1 MSAAQTAAQ
10 LTDFPRRGA
19 GTNSERLAALWLS
32 QETES
37 RYREATLETFWCRPN
52 WALAHSWHAL
62 LAIAGSLVMV
72 SNAKLGG
79 ALVLASLISIG
90 ADWLTGRS
98 LGRRL
103 TPEHAS
109 QNVVSQP
116 LPTSQN
122 VVSQPLPTSQNV
134 VSQPLPTSQN
144 VVSQPLP
151 TSQNVVSQPLPT
163 GQTARPAVR
172 PSAGPA
178 AGRNTS
184 GPAQERVRLIV
195 TANYDAGRAGLVYR
209 RRLRRATSVLRR
221 LAGDGRLTPGWL
233 GWLVTAVLWLLA
245 VAVIRGL
252 SSGTPGAAVGVLQLL
267 PTVVLVLYLALLLE
281 LAASDYGP
289 AASDNAAGTAVALAL
304 VRALD
309 AAPPRRLSV
318 ELVLQGAGDD
328 GMTGLARHLRA
339 RRRQL
344 SPGKAIVLGIG
355 PCGGTA
361 PCWWTSDGNLLPLRY
376 HHRLLGLAAA
386 LLATE
391 QALTAWP
398 HRGRGVS
405 PALPGRTAGIPAIN
419 LGSLDDQGLPA
430 GSHAPGDTAEALDP
444 QALDGL
450 LQFALMLVEAID
462 SDLVARETDPPT
474 PSAPAPMAAH
484 L

>member
-1 MSAAQTAAQ
+1 MPAAQTAAQ
-10 LTDFPRRGA
+10 LTQFARRGA

-37 RYREATLETFWCRPN
+37 PHREATLETFWCRPN

-72 SNAKLGG
+72 SNARLGG
-79 ALVLASLISIG
+79 ALVLVSLISTG

-103 TPEHAS
+103 TAERA
-109 QNVVSQP
+109 
-116 LPTSQN
+116 
-122 VVSQPLPTSQNV
+122 
-134 VSQPLPTSQN
+134 
-144 VVSQPLP
+144 
-151 TSQNVVSQPLPT
+151 SQNVVSQPLPT
-163 GQTARPAVR
+163 GQTA
-172 PSAGPA
+172 GPA
-178 AGRNTS
+178 AHPAGHPAAHPAAHRAAGRDAS
-184 GPAQERVRLIV
+184 GAPEERVRLIV
-195 TANYDAGRAGLVYR
+195 TANYDAGRAGLASR
-209 RRLRRATSVLRR
+209 SRLRRATAVLRR
-221 LAGDGRLTPGWL
+221 LAGDGRLTLGWL
-233 GWLVTAVLWLLA
+233 GWLVAALLWLLA
-245 VAVIRGL
+245 VAAIRDL
-252 SSGTPGAAVGVLQLL
+252 SSSTPGAAVGVLQLL

-318 ELVLQGAGDD
+318 ELVLQGAGD
-328 GMTGLARHLRA
+328 GEMTGLARHLRA
-339 RRRQL
+339 ERRQL
-344 SPGKAIVLGIG
+344 SPPKAIVLGIG
-355 PCGGTA
+355 PCGGAA

-376 HHRLLGLAAA
+376 DHRLRGLAAA
-386 LLATE
+386 LAATD
-391 QALTAWP
+391 QDLTARP
-398 HRGRGVS
+398 HRGRGAS

-419 LGSLDDQGLPA
+419 LGCLDDHDLPA
-430 GSHAPGDTAEALDP
+430 RSHAPGDTADALDP

-474 PSAPAPMAAH
+474 PSTRAPVAAH